1 MLSLYVQKYLHRYD
15 ARLSKQHVFDNKYCG
30 KPSGERRY
38 ATPRGRKRWKRADK
52 NPSTSKDWKTKV

>member
-1 MLSLYVQKYLHRYD
+1 MLSLYVQKYLHRCD

-30 KPSGERRY
+30 KPLGERRY

-52 NPSTSKDWKTKV
+52 NPSTSKDWKTQV